1 MNSTGPKVRLS
12 RQLGVP
18 LTPKAARIMARRPTP
33 PGQHGL
39 DARANRKISVYKA
52 QLLEK
57 QRLRAQYNI
66 RERQM
71 AAVYAKAIKMKGASD
86 ENLIRLLETRL
97 DALVLRA
104 GFAPTIYAAQQ
115 LVSHG
120 HFMVN
125 GHKVNA
131 PSYRLRVG
139 DVAQVRPRSRE
150 LALFKDCLSQLSPSP
165 TPYLQVSPGTMSLC
179 LIALPKR
186 DEVPVIC
193 DVSRVIE
200 YYSR

>member
-1 MNSTGPKVRLS
+1 M
-12 RQLGVP
+12 
-18 LTPKAARIMARRPTP
+18 
-33 PGQHGL
+33 
-39 DARANRKISVYKA
+39 RANRKISVYKA

-71 AAVYAKAIKMKGASD
+71 AAAYAKAIKMKGASD
-86 ENLIRLLETRL
+86 ENLICLLETRL

-125 GHKVNA
+125 GYKVNI

-139 DVAQVRPRSRE
+139 DVAQVRSRSRE
-150 LALFKDCLSQLSPSP
+150 LALLKDRLPKLSPSP
-165 TPYLQVSPGTMSLC
+165 TPYLEVSPEAMSFRLV
-179 LIALPKR
+179 ALPKR

-193 DVSRVIE
+193 DGPRVIE